1 MKSNSIQK
9 IVDNFL
15 SGDQQ
20 LARSQILELKSE
32 LDYFEQIAPFFSP
45 KTEDLF
51 VSTLEDSIKLFL
63 ESNDCKASIVRDQD
77 CSQIEEAISHVF
89 TPFKNTVFS
98 LQTKDQSYD
107 ESSLS
112 IEFFLIR
119 KLFNKKIHVGILKNE
134 LDFLSDSGVDSIDVQ
149 LVSAGEHFEI
159 VEKREIKA
167 NIESSFELFK
177 QSMMLFAIKN
187 ITPRTVTIGTIAI
200 SLAMNLMGSSSQAHA
215 DVTHVHNLVDSDTMD
230 NVLQKISDNIS
241 SLDHSHSNIVKVLE
255 NHVQGTHNGVGHFKI
270 QVGDCYVAGDY
281 GVVKTA
287 MSENQH
293 VNISS
298 GFFKH
303 PGITEAPAVC
313 KDWAIFLE
321 KILRDKVSQ
330 SLER

>member
-1 MKSNSIQK
+1 MENNLIQK
-9 IVDNFL
+9 IVNEYS
-15 SGDQQ
+15 SGDKELAIQQ
-20 LARSQILELKSE
+20 VFEIKTES
-32 LDYFEQIAPFFSP
+32 DYFQKIVPFFSI
-45 KTEDLF
+45 KTDSLF
-51 VSTLEDSIKLFL
+51 ISTIEDSIKLFL
-63 ESNDCKASIVRDQD
+63 VSNDCKSSLIDNKD
-77 CSQIEEAISHVF
+77 CNQIEEAISHVF

-107 ESSLS
+107 ESSLG

-167 NIESSFELFK
+167 NIESSFESFK
-177 QSMMLFAIKN
+177 KSMMLFAIKN

-321 KILRDKVSQ
+321 KILSDKVNQ